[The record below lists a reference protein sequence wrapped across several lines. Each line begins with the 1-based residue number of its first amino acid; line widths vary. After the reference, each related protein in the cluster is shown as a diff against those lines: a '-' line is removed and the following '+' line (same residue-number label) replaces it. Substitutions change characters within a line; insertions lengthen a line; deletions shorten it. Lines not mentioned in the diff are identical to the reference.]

1 MKVHSGDGPKKR
13 GNFVISWSEKSRGAV
28 ILFGFQRT
36 HHWTYHEMISVGN
49 FIKSSW
55 RSFRPKI
62 VKTQNCRTRTVKT
75 QGLVVHPSWQT
86 GGNQETIA
94 ELQSKASGLFYPGKS
109 EDRWQLGGKK
119 GAKKACMAIWGGL
132 EVLGASKRILFV
144 TEIGFAEMFGCVAL
158 SFPSCSFGRWLW
170 LLQPVARCTLTP
182 HGFLTPFQMDS
193 EEDASVKPRVLT
205 VLNHET
211 EAKDLN
217 LQDLNLQMARF
228 EGILLEVQ
236 TSITSQSVVLQ
247 DLHSQIS
254 KGSAPRSPAISL
266 AVASQP
272 ISSRSILKKQVR
284 TEDEADV
291 IPLPMEMP
299 QNLPILPGEVKMTR
313 CLEDIF
319 NQPWSFSPFFSELEV
334 LQKGIFCKK
343 IDWLVSFD

>member
-1 MKVHSGDGPKKR
+1 
-13 GNFVISWSEKSRGAV
+13 
-28 ILFGFQRT
+28 
-36 HHWTYHEMISVGN
+36 
-49 FIKSSW
+49 
-55 RSFRPKI
+55 
-62 VKTQNCRTRTVKT
+62 
-75 QGLVVHPSWQT
+75 
-86 GGNQETIA
+86 
-94 ELQSKASGLFYPGKS
+94 
-109 EDRWQLGGKK
+109 
-119 GAKKACMAIWGGL
+119 
-132 EVLGASKRILFV
+132 
-144 TEIGFAEMFGCVAL
+144 
-158 SFPSCSFGRWLW
+158 
-170 LLQPVARCTLTP
+170 
-182 HGFLTPFQMDS
+182 MDS

-211 EAKDLN
+211 EAKDRN

-254 KGSAPRSPAISL
+254 KGSAPVSRSPATSL

-313 CLEDIF
+313 FLEDIF
-319 NQPWSFSPFFSELEV
+319 TNHEVFLTIFFRSFAKRNL
-334 LQKGIFCKK
+334 LQK
-343 IDWLVSFD
+343 D